1 MDDPVLGD
9 VHVVLQP
16 GLHTTEVFDHLLIL
30 RFGEKFAIRISPDVE
45 TQEVET
51 LVQVDD
57 FRLVRIEGKPS
68 FREKGRNCPGTG
80 LG

>member
-1 MDDPVLGD
+1 

-45 TQEVET
+45 KLFADGSCQPM
-51 LVQVDD
+51 LIGM
-57 FRLVRIEGKPS
+57 L
-68 FREKGRNCPGTG
+68 
-80 LG
+80 L